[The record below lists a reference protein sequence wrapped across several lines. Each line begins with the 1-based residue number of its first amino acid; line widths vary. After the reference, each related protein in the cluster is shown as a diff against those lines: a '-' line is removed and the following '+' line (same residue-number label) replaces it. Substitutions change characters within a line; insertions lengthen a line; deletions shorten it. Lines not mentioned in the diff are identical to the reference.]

1 MIPRADAFR
10 PTHTTSARQTDVA
23 LVLAGSLFVALSAQV
38 AIRLPFSPVP
48 LTGQTLAVLLVGV
61 LLGSRR
67 GALALLTYLSEGA
80 VGLPV
85 FASGTSG
92 IAYML
97 GPTGGYLVG
106 FLAAAYVTGL
116 MTERGWA
123 RRTVTAFILMV
134 TGNLLMLALGLLWLS
149 GFVGLEQS
157 IRIGLLP
164 FLPGDLIKIA
174 LAADLLPSGWRI
186 LAGLSSDNQ
195 DNISHPAF

>member
-164 FLPGDLIKIA
+164 FLPGDLAKIA